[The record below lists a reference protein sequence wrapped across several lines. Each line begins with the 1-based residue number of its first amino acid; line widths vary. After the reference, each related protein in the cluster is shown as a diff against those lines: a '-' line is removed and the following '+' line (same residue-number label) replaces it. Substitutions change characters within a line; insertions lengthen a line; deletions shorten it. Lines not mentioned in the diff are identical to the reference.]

1 MTNAETFFD
10 SIIEFLE
17 VGSIATVHE
26 RVIVAADFIREVLD
40 VAMVRVVIDE
50 GGEYVSG
57 SSTTIDQSV
66 PQSVWEQLTED
77 DLMVIRATGGRRDLV
92 LPNGH
97 RGFCISEKN
106 ARVSIT
112 IAAIAAIGAGG
123 VPLASS
129 FTTTVLRMALALWDL
144 GDKVIRL
151 QADVNSLSAALASR
165 VVIEQAKGVLAER
178 WSVEPAMAFARL
190 RKSARDSGSTLTAK
204 AAEVVRSIGA
214 VQEAR

>member
-1 MTNAETFFD
+1 MTKAETFFD

-77 DLMVIRATGGRRDLV
+77 DLMVIRATGGRGGRLRVSGGVQRQLV
-92 LPNGH
+92 VARGH
-97 RGFCISEKN
+97 R
-106 ARVSIT
+106 
-112 IAAIAAIGAGG
+112 
-123 VPLASS
+123 
-129 FTTTVLRMALALWDL
+129 
-144 GDKVIRL
+144 
-151 QADVNSLSAALASR
+151 
-165 VVIEQAKGVLAER
+165 
-178 WSVEPAMAFARL
+178 
-190 RKSARDSGSTLTAK
+190 
-204 AAEVVRSIGA
+204 
-214 VQEAR
+214 